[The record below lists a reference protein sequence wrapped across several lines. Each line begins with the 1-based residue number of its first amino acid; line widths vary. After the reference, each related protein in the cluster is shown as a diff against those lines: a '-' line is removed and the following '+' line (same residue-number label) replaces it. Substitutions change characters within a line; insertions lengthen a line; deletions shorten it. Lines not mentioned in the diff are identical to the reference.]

1 MAFRVNGRPGSLSR
15 IAGRRPIRPPDHP
28 NLAHASLQ
36 ESLLPKGHE
45 RILERLMAHF
55 RLACLARDISM
66 MLRCKYCYA
75 LQKALIFMPEF
86 RHDPGAISSCPG
98 ALMRDIGVNQRLSGV
113 SKMKKL
119 VLALAFAGFA
129 SASALAA
136 EMDFAKVDADGNGMV
151 SMEEAAAAGHEWTE
165 EQFKAADK
173 DGDGSLNADEF
184 AAAIAG

>member
-1 MAFRVNGRPGSLSR
+1 
-15 IAGRRPIRPPDHP
+15 
-28 NLAHASLQ
+28 
-36 ESLLPKGHE
+36 
-45 RILERLMAHF
+45 
-55 RLACLARDISM
+55 
-66 MLRCKYCYA
+66 
-75 LQKALIFMPEF
+75 
-86 RHDPGAISSCPG
+86 
-98 ALMRDIGVNQRLSGV
+98 
-113 SKMKKL
+113 MKKL